1 MRPTRPTG
9 QAGRRPRSS
18 QGDGVSLEQ
27 KLAELKRQSK
37 DNDAARRK
45 REEEF
50 FMSPG
55 QKKRAQIRRGRER
68 AERDDRER

>member
-1 MRPTRPTG
+1 VG
-9 QAGRRPRSS
+9 
-18 QGDGVSLEQ
+18 LEQ
-27 KLAELKRQSK
+27 KLMDLKKQSK
-37 DNDAARRK
+37 ENDAARRK

-68 AERDDRER
+68 AARDDRER

>member
-9 QAGRRPRSS
+9 QAGRRPRTP
-18 QGDGVSLEQ
+18 GDGVGLEQ
-27 KLAELKRQSK
+27 KLMDLKKQSK
-37 DNDAARRK
+37 ENDAARRK

-68 AERDDRER
+68 AARDDRER